1 MPSRH
6 LIIPVLVT
14 LAIAAL
20 AARARQMPAR
30 HTAVEM
36 SGVRGAT
43 KFEAAVEG
51 FLQPLNGR
59 LKLRA
64 SEVDFEPGAKLG
76 DHYHIGPGIRMV
88 LSGELTVIDAATGK
102 ELQVRAGEYFYEAGD
117 ASFGVQNRTQQPARL
132 LVVELLPADWPGT
145 AMVPLARR
153 AELEQEGSKLQRIIC
168 QSDRP

>member
-20 AARARQMPAR
+20 AALAGQMPAR

-36 SGVRGAT
+36 SGVKPAM

-64 SEVDFEPGAKLG
+64 SEVDFEPGA
-76 DHYHIGPGIRMV
+76 
-88 LSGELTVIDAATGK
+88 
-102 ELQVRAGEYFYEAGD
+102 
-117 ASFGVQNRTQQPARL
+117 
-132 LVVELLPADWPGT
+132 
-145 AMVPLARR
+145 
-153 AELEQEGSKLQRIIC
+153 
-168 QSDRP
+168 